1 MANTASRRKIAPTI
15 AAFLVMAVTLR
26 LGFWQ
31 LDRAQQRDAQEA
43 RLSAVRSATPLLLG
57 NERVDGRVFEFH
69 PARVHGEWVRGKR
82 VFLDNQVYQGQA
94 GFEILMPFHV
104 SGTDVNVLVNRGW
117 IRGTGDRGRLPDVL
131 TPDGVQ
137 LLTGLIRERTPRVG
151 SVGIAARNGNI
162 WTEVTPEAFAEWAG
176 LPVQPLVLY
185 QTSAA
190 QDGLIRDWPHPGS
203 GADRN
208 RGYALQWFALAT
220 MTLAFWAYYFF
231 RRSAEHN
238 DKDT

>member
-1 MANTASRRKIAPTI
+1 
-15 AAFLVMAVTLR
+15 MAVTLR

-43 RLSAVRSATPLLLG
+43 KLSAVRSVAPLLLG
-57 NERVDGRVFEFH
+57 AERMDSKALEFH
-69 PARVHGEWVRGKR
+69 PAQVRGEWVRGKL

-94 GFEILMPFHV
+94 GFEILMPLHV
-104 SGTDVNVLVNRGW
+104 SGTNVNVLVNRGW
-117 IRGTGDRGRLPDVL
+117 IRGTGDRGRLPDVV

-137 LLTGLIRERTPRVG
+137 SVIGLIRERTPRVG
-151 SVGIAARNGNI
+151 SVGMAARNGSI
-162 WTEVTPEAFAEWAG
+162 WSEVTPTAFAEWAG
-176 LPVQPLVLY
+176 LSVQPLVLY
-185 QTSAA
+185 QTSEM

-203 GADRN
+203 RADRN
-208 RGYALQWFALAT
+208 RGYALQWFALAM
-220 MTLAFWAYYFF
+220 MTLAFWGYYFF

>member
-1 MANTASRRKIAPTI
+1 MANTALRRRIAPTL

-43 RLSAVRSATPLLLG
+43 KLNAVRSAAPLLLG
-57 NERVDGRVFEFH
+57 SERIDGKIFEFH
-69 PARVHGEWVRGKR
+69 PAQVHGEWVRDKL

-94 GFEILMPFHV
+94 GFEILMPLHV
-104 SGTDVNVLVNRGW
+104 TGTSVNVLVNRGW
-117 IRGTGDRGRLPDVL
+117 IRGTGDRSRLPNIV

-137 LLTGLIRERTPRVG
+137 SITGVIRERTPRVG
-151 SVGIAARNGNI
+151 SVGIAARNGNV
-162 WTEVTPEAFAEWAG
+162 WSEVTPVAFAEVMG
-176 LPVQPLVLY
+176 MSVQPLVLY
-185 QTSAA
+185 QTGGM

-208 RGYALQWFALAT
+208 RGYALQWFAFAV
-220 MTLAFWAYYFF
+220 MTLFFWGYYFF
-231 RRSAEHN
+231 FRSTEDN
-238 DKDT
+238 DKDA

>member
-1 MANTASRRKIAPTI
+1 MANTASRRWIVPTI
-15 AAFLVMAVTLR
+15 AAFLAMAVTLR

-43 RLSAVRSATPLLLG
+43 KLSTVRDATPLLLG
-57 NERVDGRVFEFH
+57 VERVDGKAFEFH
-69 PARVHGEWVRGKR
+69 PAQVHGEWVQGKLL
-82 VFLDNQVYQGQA
+82 FLDNQVYQGQV
-94 GFEILMPFHV
+94 GFEILMPLHV
-104 SGTDVNVLVNRGW
+104 SGTEVNVLVNRGW
-117 IRGTGDRGRLPDVL
+117 IRGTGDRSRLPDVL
-131 TPDGVQ
+131 TPEGVQ
-137 LLTGLIRERTPRVG
+137 SITGLIRERTPRVG

-162 WTEVTPEAFAEWAG
+162 WSEVTPAAFAEWAG

-185 QTSAA
+185 QTSEM
-190 QDGLIRDWPHPGS
+190 QDGLIRDWSHPGS

-231 RRSAEHN
+231 RRRAEHN